1 MHGSLQV
8 TRSDLV
14 ITTKENLMRPI
25 ILYSRVSTTEQAKS
39 GLGLEAQLSRMQA
52 FASDNSF
59 RIIAKFQDTV
69 SGAGYNALERRH
81 GLKAALEM
89 ARKHKCPIMVAK
101 LDRLSR
107 NVAFIASLMEHRTSF
122 IVAELGLDVESFQLH
137 LWAALAEKERQ
148 LISDRTKAALQA
160 AKARGVK
167 LGNQVNLH
175 EAQSIGR
182 KVQINKANEF
192 AESVKPIIDEVTAA
206 GIRSLSGIARAL
218 NARGI
223 PTARGGRWYATSV
236 CNVLGR

>member
-1 MHGSLQV
+1 M
-8 TRSDLV
+8 RS
-14 ITTKENLMRPI
+14 I
-25 ILYSRVSTTEQAKS
+25 ILYSRVSTNRQAKS
-39 GLGLEAQLSRMQA
+39 GLGLEAQLARMQA
-52 FASDNSF
+52 FAKDNSF
-59 RIIAKFQDTV
+59 HIIGKFQDTV
-69 SGAGYNALERRH
+69 SGGGFNALEKRH

-107 NVAFIASLMEHRTSF
+107 NVHFLSGLMEHRISF
-122 IVAELGLDVESFQLH
+122 IVSELGLDIDPFTLH
-137 LWAALAEKERQ
+137 LYAALAEKERQ

-160 AKARGVK
+160 AKARGVI
-167 LGNQVNLH
+167 LGNPVNW
-175 EAQSIGR
+175 EETRSKGR
-182 KVQINKANEF
+182 LARIKKADEF
-192 AESVKPIIDEVTAA
+192 ASHIKPIITEITDA